1 MNILYLITGLGGG
14 GAEKVVADLADQMH
28 LRGHHV
34 KIAYLKGE
42 ANVKPQS
49 GDIELICLELNK
61 VTQFGSAFKKFKTV
75 IEQFKPDVVHAH
87 MVHANIFARLAR
99 KYVSFPRLICTAHSN
114 NEGGRLRMLA
124 YRLTHALADMTT
136 NVSQQA
142 CESFVRLGAVPKGE
156 IFTVYNGIDL
166 RKFNYSEQARIQT
179 RKLLKIE
186 DHTLMFLAV
195 GRFHEAKNYPLLINA
210 FAEFVQTTSNKKEL
224 ISAKLFIVGD
234 GDLRPTIE
242 ALIAQHQL
250 KENIILLGLRDNISE
265 LMCASDYFVLSSSY
279 EGFALVV
286 AEAMAC
292 ETLVIATDCGGVKEV
307 LGGNGILVP
316 AQNNQALCKAFYKV
330 ISMPEFEKQKYQK
343 SALKHIRDNFDLD
356 QIVEKWED
364 LYVSK

>member
-14 GAEKVVADLADQMH
+14 GAEKVVAELADQMH

-34 KIAYLKGE
+34 KIAYLKGG
-42 ANVKPQS
+42 AIVKPQS
-49 GDIELICLELNK
+49 ADIELICLELNQ
-61 VTQFGSAFKKFKTV
+61 VTQCGSAFKKFKTV

-142 CESFVRLGAVPKGE
+142 CESFERSKAVPKGH
-156 IFTVYNGIDL
+156 ILTVYNGINL
-166 RKFNYSEQARIQT
+166 EKFKYSEQLRTQT

-195 GRFHEAKNYPLLINA
+195 GRFHEAKNYPLLIHA
-210 FAEFVQTTSNKKEL
+210 FAAFLKTLSNSQKN
-224 ISAKLFIVGD
+224 IAAKLYIAGD
-234 GDLRPTIE
+234 GELRSIIE
-242 ALIAQHQL
+242 ELIAQYQL
-250 KENIILLGLRDNISE
+250 QEKIILLGRRDDIPA
-265 LMCASDYFVLSSSY
+265 LMCASDYFVLSSAY
-279 EGFALVV
+279 EGFGLVV

-292 ETLVIATDCGGVKEV
+292 NNFVIATDCGGVSEV
-307 LGGNGILVP
+307 MGGTGLLVNSQEKDKLVN
-316 AQNNQALCKAFYKV
+316 AFFTASQLSAEEIVQNNIQAMKY
-330 ISMPEFEKQKYQK
+330 INEKFN
-343 SALKHIRDNFDLD
+343 LDNVVNQWLS
-356 QIVEKWED
+356 IYAK
-364 LYVSK
+364 